1 MSGRDCYRRK
11 QANIDR
17 GYDSTRQYEDLNS
30 KLSTIP
36 MGGKL
41 GFDLN
46 QYVTD
51 KSLQGLFF
59 LVAVEEKKIR
69 QDPAARTTE
78 LLKKVF
84 GSR

>member
-1 MSGRDCYRRK
+1 
-11 QANIDR
+11 
-17 GYDSTRQYEDLNS
+17 
-30 KLSTIP
+30 

-41 GFDLN
+41 GFDLD

-51 KSLQGLFF
+51 KSLKGLFY

>member
-1 MSGRDCYRRK
+1 MNSVGV
-11 QANIDR
+11 
-17 GYDSTRQYEDLNS
+17 TRQYEDLNS

-36 MGGKL
+36 MGGNL

>member
-1 MSGRDCYRRK
+1 MNSVGV
-11 QANIDR
+11 
-17 GYDSTRQYEDLNS
+17 TRQYEDLNS

-51 KSLQGLFF
+51 KSLQSLFF